1 MRYWDTLLEE
11 TREGFD
17 IIVDKSWEDIPLESL
32 FDTSIDP
39 DTGLPY
45 FDVKDMARKIDRGD
59 LDYFMLRARVL
70 LDGHELG
77 EHIVGGFLYEDAREV
92 LTDGM
97 AEDLIY
103 AAMEEAKQ
111 EARRLQG
118 SLQRVI
124 DSSDKDS
131 YTRDSTH
138 YYGA

>member
-1 MRYWDTLLEE
+1 MRHWDELL
-11 TREGFD
+11 RESRQGFEV
-17 IIVDKSWEDIPLESL
+17 IVDKTWEDIPLDHL

-39 DTGLPY
+39 ATGQAY
-45 FDVKDMARKIDRGD
+45 YDIEQMARDIDRGA

-77 EHIVGGFLYEDAREV
+77 SHTVGGFLYEDAREV

-103 AAMEEAKQ
+103 SAMQEARE
-111 EARRLQG
+111 EARRLVG

-124 DSSDKDS
+124 DTD
-131 YTRDSTH
+131 
-138 YYGA
+138 AA